1 MARIIIHAPA
11 QIYCWR
17 LAMRGG
23 IFFRMRCQLRQLLFL
38 LCAHPPIAA
47 AQLPAPLQLPPLAP
61 VIEAP
66 LGRTLGDTAER
77 AATRLRPLADQ
88 ARGLLRRHPAQ
99 LESDPRGFPVTRAVI
114 IALAPDP
121 DALERA
127 LQRGYVIQDDR
138 QLAGL
143 DQRLVTLLV
152 PRGTGTREALRE
164 LRAADPQGQYDFDHL
179 YIESA
184 AALPASTSAPGA
196 GGTTPV
202 EIRVGL
208 IDGGVDAAHPVF
220 QRRPPVVSGCG
231 GNAQPSAHGT
241 GVASLF
247 VGWSDD
253 FTGAA
258 PGAQL
263 LAVDVYCGSQA
274 PGGRVRD
281 VVAALGE
288 LAAGSAR
295 VINMSIV
302 GPDNAVLAAAVRAVQ
317 ARDILIVAASGND
330 GPHAGPLYPAAY
342 PGVVAVSAVDAK
354 RRVLP
359 EASGG
364 RHVSFAA
371 PGADLRA
378 AAPQGGYQQ
387 VRGTSFAAPLV
398 AGLLARELARPGVA
412 SAEVLRQFAD
422 LADDLGA
429 RGRDD
434 RYGYGLVGQDLPGRS
449 LMGRPSR

>member
-11 QIYCWR
+11 QIYCWCP
-17 LAMRGG
+17 AARGV
-23 IFFRMRCQLRQLLFL
+23 IFFRMRGHLHLL
-38 LCAHPPIAA
+38 LCLLCSQPLVAA
-47 AQLPAPLQLPPLAP
+47 AQLPAPLQLPPLGP
-61 VIEAP
+61 IIEAP
-66 LGRTLGDTAER
+66 LRGTLGDATER

-88 ARGLLRRHPAQ
+88 ARSLLRRHPSQ

-121 DALERA
+121 DALARA
-127 LQRGYVIQDDR
+127 LLRGYVIQDDR
-138 QLAGL
+138 QIAGL

-152 PRGTGTREALRE
+152 PRGTSTREALRE
-164 LRAADPQGQYDFDHL
+164 LRADDPQGQYDFDHL

-184 AALPASTSAPGA
+184 AALPDSTSSPAA
-196 GGTTPV
+196 TVTTPV

-208 IDGGVDAAHPVF
+208 VDGGVDAAHPVF

-231 GNAQPSAHGT
+231 GSPQPSAHGT

-247 VGWSDD
+247 VGWSDG

-263 LAVDVYCGSQA
+263 LAVDVYCGSQS

-281 VVAALGE
+281 VVSALGE
-288 LAAGSAR
+288 LAAASVR

-302 GPDNAVLAAAVRAVQ
+302 GPDNAVLAATVRAVQ

-330 GPHAGPLYPAAY
+330 GPHARPLYPAAY

-364 RHVSFAA
+364 RHVSFVA

-378 AAPQGGYQQ
+378 AAPQGAYQQ

-398 AGLLARELARPGVA
+398 AGLLARELARPGAA
-412 SAEVLRQFAD
+412 SVDVLRQFAAV
-422 LADDLGA
+422 ADDLGA
-429 RGRDD
+429 KGRDN
-434 RYGYGLVGQDLPGRS
+434 RYGYGLVGQDLPGRG
-449 LMGRPSR
+449 LMARPSR

>member
-1 MARIIIHAPA
+1 MARIIIHGPA

-17 LAMRGG
+17 LRARGV
-23 IFFRMRCQLRQLLFL
+23 IFFRMRGLYQLLLFL
-38 LCAHPPIAA
+38 LCAHPAGA
-47 AQLPAPLQLPPLAP
+47 MAQLPAPLQLPPLGP
-61 VIEAP
+61 IIEAP
-66 LGRTLGDTAER
+66 LRGTVGDTTER
-77 AATRLRPLADQ
+77 AVTRLRPLADQ

-99 LESDPRGFPVTRAVI
+99 LEPDPRGFPVTRAVI

-121 DALERA
+121 DALARA
-127 LQRGYVIQDDR
+127 LLRGYVIQDDR

-152 PRGTGTREALRE
+152 PRGTSTREALRE
-164 LRAADPQGQYDFDHL
+164 LRADDPQGQYDFDHL

-184 AALPASTSAPGA
+184 AAQPAATSSPEAA
-196 GGTTPV
+196 GITPV

-220 QRRPPVVSGCG
+220 QRRPPQVSGCDG
-231 GNAQPSAHGT
+231 RAQPSAHGT

-247 VGWSDD
+247 VGWSDE

-263 LAVDVYCGSQA
+263 LAVDVYCGQTA
-274 PGGRVRD
+274 GGRVRD

-288 LAAGSAR
+288 LAGASVR

-302 GPDNAVLAAAVRAVQ
+302 GPDNAVLAATVRAVQ

-330 GPHAGPLYPAAY
+330 GPRAGPLYPAAY

-398 AGLLARELARPGVA
+398 AGLLARELARPGAA
-412 SAEVLRQFAD
+412 SVDVLRQFAAA
-422 LADDLGA
+422 ADDLGA
-429 RGRDD
+429 KGRDN
-434 RYGYGLVGQDLPGRS
+434 RYGYGLVGQDLPGRG
-449 LMGRPSR
+449 LMARPSR